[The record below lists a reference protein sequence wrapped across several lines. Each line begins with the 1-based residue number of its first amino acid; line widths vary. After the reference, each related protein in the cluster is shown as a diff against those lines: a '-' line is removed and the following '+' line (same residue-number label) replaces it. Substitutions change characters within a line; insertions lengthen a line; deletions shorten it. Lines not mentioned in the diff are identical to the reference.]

1 MLARIA
7 LEVAVFVAPDETAS
21 TTLPNAHTKAAAPAA
36 PADRR
41 HAIRRVDL
49 LALVARYRWLRT
61 FSITDA
67 TRYVQAPRNHRVCH
81 HSHENV
87 RRTVLVLM
95 AHQSLRVLVGS
106 LAPGVLPSTQ
116 PAKMP
121 AGTIMLDLGP
131 EHPSHAGLIELRLWT
146 EGGVIT
152 TARVVVGAMHRGA
165 EKLFEVRDYRQILML
180 ADRHDW
186 QAPFFGELAVAMA
199 CEQMMGLAIPD
210 RAVWLRTLLAEHTR
224 ILSHCGFLGYVSH
237 RLSADAGLRGLREQL
252 RTQTLRLTGNRIHPM
267 ATRVGGLGVDA
278 DAAWLRAEQQLAEQT
293 AAAADAVLTMIDS
306 VEFTALT
313 SGVALLD
320 RNTIQQFGVSGPAA
334 RASGVDL
341 DLRRQRPYL
350 AYPELGGL
358 IAPPLR
364 RSGDAQSRLALLA
377 QELTISASLIIAC
390 IERLW
395 DLPGPVS
402 VRLGKIIR
410 VPEGEAYLAVEA
422 PLGIAGVFLVSR
434 GEKTPWRLK
443 LRTPSFNN
451 ISSLEQLLVGVP
463 TDALEASLASIGY
476 VVGDIDK

>member
-1 MLARIA
+1 M
-7 LEVAVFVAPDETAS
+7 
-21 TTLPNAHTKAAAPAA
+21 
-36 PADRR
+36 
-41 HAIRRVDL
+41 
-49 LALVARYRWLRT
+49 
-61 FSITDA
+61 
-67 TRYVQAPRNHRVCH
+67 
-81 HSHENV
+81 SH
-87 RRTVLVLM
+87 
-95 AHQSLRVLVGS
+95 QQLRVLVGS
-106 LAPGVLPSTQ
+106 LAPGLLPSTQ

-121 AGTIMLDLGP
+121 TSTIMLDLGP

-146 EGGVIT
+146 EDNVIT

-224 ILSHCGFLGYVSH
+224 LLGHCGFLGYVSH
-237 RLSADAGLRGLREQL
+237 RLQRDLGLRALREAL

-278 DAAWLRAEQQLAEQT
+278 DEAWLQAERQVAERATRVSEIL
-293 AAAADAVLTMIDS
+293 LTMIDS
-306 VEFTALT
+306 ALFGRVT
-313 SGVALLD
+313 SGVGLLNRD
-320 RNTIQQFGVSGPAA
+320 TIQEFGVSGPAA
-334 RASGVDL
+334 RATGVDL
-341 DLRRQRPYL
+341 DLRVQRPYL
-350 AYPELGGL
+350 AYAELGSM
-358 IAPPLR
+358 ISFPMR
-364 RSGDAQSRLALLA
+364 RSGDAQTRLRVLA
-377 QELTISASLIIAC
+377 EELAISASLIIAC
-390 IERLW
+390 AERLRE
-395 DLPGPVS
+395 LPGPVS

-451 ISSLEQLLVGVP
+451 ISSLERVLVGVP
-463 TDALEASLASIGY
+463 TEALEATLASIGY